1 MAISKPKLTITEGQ
15 ILIDEYYKSKLKPG
29 AFCVQKKIPY
39 HLFQYWKDRCKMLG
53 ESKVVN
59 DHAKFLPINL
69 ISSTIKTNSIK
80 ITVNS
85 RITIELADQIN
96 LLNFKKVLEV
106 CIACG

>member
-15 ILIDEYYKSKLKPG
+15 MLIDEYYKSKLKPG
-29 AFCVQKKIPY
+29 EFCLQKKIPY

-53 ESKVVN
+53 GSKVVN

-69 ISSTIKTNSIK
+69 TSSTIKTNSIK

-85 RITIELADQIN
+85 RITIELSDHID

-106 CIACG
+106 CVACG